1 MLRKTY
7 DWTMRLAAHP
17 HALVWLAAVACAES
31 IFFPIPPDVMIIPM
45 VLAAREK
52 AWKIAAV
59 ATAASAVGGVV
70 GYSVGYFLYAEVGK
84 PIIEFYGYA
93 DKYATFQGWYADY
106 GAWIVG
112 AGGFTPIPY
121 KVITIA
127 SGVVQLNFATFFVVS
142 VLSRGARFFIVSALL
157 WRFGAPIR
165 GFIEARLGLLALI
178 FFIILFLGFVAISM
192 AIK

>member
-1 MLRKTY
+1 MIRKIY

-17 HALVWLAAVACAES
+17 HALAWLALIACIES

-45 VLAAREK
+45 VLAARER

-70 GYSVGYFLYAEVGK
+70 GYALGYFLYEEVGR
-84 PIIEFYGYA
+84 PIIDFYGYA
-93 DKYATFQGWYADY
+93 EKYAIFQGWYEEY

-127 SGVVQLNFATFFVVS
+127 SGVVQLNFPTFLIVS
-142 VLSRGARFFIVSALL
+142 ILSRGARFFIVSALL

-165 GFIEARLGLLALI
+165 GFVEARLGLLALL
-178 FFIILFLGFVAISM
+178 FFIILFLGFIAVGM
-192 AIK
+192 AMK

>member
-17 HALVWLAAVACAES
+17 HALAWLALIACIES

-45 VLAAREK
+45 VLAARER
-52 AWKIAAV
+52 AWKIATV
-59 ATAASAVGGVV
+59 ATAASAVGGIV
-70 GYSVGYFLYAEVGK
+70 GYGLGYFLYEEVGR
-84 PIIEFYGYA
+84 PIIDFYGYA
-93 DKYATFQGWYADY
+93 AKYAIFQGWYEEY

-112 AGGFTPIPY
+112 AGGFTPVPY

-127 SGVVQLNFATFFVVS
+127 SGVVHLDFTTFLVVS
-142 VLSRGARFFIVSALL
+142 ILSRGARFFIVAALL

-165 GFIEARLGLLALI
+165 GFIEARLGLLALL
-178 FFIILFLGFVAISM
+178 FFVILFLGFIAIGL
-192 AIK
+192 AAK

>member
-1 MLRKTY
+1 MLRATY

-17 HALVWLAAVACAES
+17 HALAWLAFIACIES

-59 ATAASAVGGVV
+59 ATIASAVGGVI
-70 GYSVGYFLYAEVGK
+70 GYGVGYFLYEEIGR
-84 PIIEFYGYA
+84 PIIDFYGYA
-93 DKYATFQGWYADY
+93 DKYTTFQGWYDAY

-127 SGVVQLNFATFFVVS
+127 SGVVQLDFTTFLVVS
-142 VLSRGARFFIVSALL
+142 IISRGARFFLVAALL

-165 GFIEARLGLLALI
+165 GFVEARLGLLAAI
-178 FFIILFLGFVAISM
+178 FFIMLFLGFLVIGM
-192 AIK
+192 AVK

>member
-1 MLRKTY
+1 MLQKTY

-17 HALVWLAAVACAES
+17 HALAWLAVIACAES

-45 VLAAREK
+45 VLASREK

-59 ATAASAVGGVV
+59 ATVASAVGGVI
-70 GYSVGYFLYAEVGK
+70 GYGVGYFLYEEVGK
-84 PIIEFYGYA
+84 PIIEFYGYG

-127 SGVVQLNFATFFVVS
+127 SGVVQLDFTTFFVVS
-142 VLSRGARFFIVSALL
+142 VLSRGARFFIVAALL

-192 AIK
+192 AVK

>member
-17 HALVWLAAVACAES
+17 HALAWLALIACIES

-45 VLAAREK
+45 VLAARER

-59 ATAASAVGGVV
+59 ATAASAIGGVV
-70 GYSVGYFLYAEVGK
+70 GYGLGYFLYEEVGR
-84 PIIEFYGYA
+84 PIIDFYGYA
-93 DKYATFQGWYADY
+93 AKYAVFQGWYEEY

-112 AGGFTPIPY
+112 AGGFTPVPY

-127 SGVVQLNFATFFVVS
+127 SGVVHLDFTTFLVVS
-142 VLSRGARFFIVSALL
+142 ILSRGARFFIVAALL

-165 GFIEARLGLLALI
+165 GFIEARLGLLALL
-178 FFIILFLGFVAISM
+178 FFVILFLGFIAIGL
-192 AIK
+192 AAK

>member
-1 MLRKTY
+1 MLRAIY

-17 HALVWLAAVACAES
+17 HALAWLALIACVES

-45 VLAAREK
+45 VLAARER

-59 ATAASAVGGVV
+59 ATLASAVGGVI
-70 GYSVGYFLYAEVGK
+70 GYGVGYFLYEEVGK
-84 PIIEFYGYA
+84 PIIAFYGYA

-127 SGVVQLNFATFFVVS
+127 SGVVQLDFTTFAVVS
-142 VLSRGARFFIVSALL
+142 ILSRGARFFLVAALL

-165 GFIEARLGLLALI
+165 GFVEARLGLLALL
-178 FFIILFLGFVAISM
+178 FFIMLFLGFIVIGM

>member
-1 MLRKTY
+1 MIRKIY

-17 HALVWLAAVACAES
+17 HALAWLALIACIES

-45 VLAAREK
+45 VLAARER

-59 ATAASAVGGVV
+59 ATAASAVGGIV
-70 GYSVGYFLYAEVGK
+70 GYGLGYFLYEEVGR
-84 PIIEFYGYA
+84 PIIDFYGYA
-93 DKYATFQGWYADY
+93 EKYAIFQGWYEEY

-127 SGVVQLNFATFFVVS
+127 SGVVQLNFPTFLIVS
-142 VLSRGARFFIVSALL
+142 ILSRGARFFIVSALL

-165 GFIEARLGLLALI
+165 GFVEARLGLLALL
-178 FFIILFLGFVAISM
+178 FFIILFLGFIAVGM
-192 AIK
+192 AMK

>member
-17 HALVWLAAVACAES
+17 HALAWLAVIACAES

-45 VLAAREK
+45 VLAARER

-70 GYSVGYFLYAEVGK
+70 GYCVGYFLYAEVGK

-93 DKYATFQGWYADY
+93 DKYATFQGWYGDY

-165 GFIEARLGLLALI
+165 GFIEARMGLLALI
-178 FFIILFLGFVAISM
+178 FFILLFLGFFAISM
-192 AIK
+192 AIR

>member
-70 GYSVGYFLYAEVGK
+70 GYSVGYFLYAEIGK

>member
-1 MLRKTY
+1 MLRAIY

-17 HALVWLAAVACAES
+17 HALAWLALIACVES

-45 VLAAREK
+45 VLAARER

-59 ATAASAVGGVV
+59 ATLASAVGGVI
-70 GYSVGYFLYAEVGK
+70 GYGVGYFLYEEVGK
-84 PIIEFYGYA
+84 PIIAFYGYA

-127 SGVVQLNFATFFVVS
+127 SGVVQLDFTTFAVVS
-142 VLSRGARFFIVSALL
+142 ILSRGARFFMVAALL

-165 GFIEARLGLLALI
+165 GFVEARLGLLALL
-178 FFIILFLGFVAISM
+178 FFIMLFLGFIVIGM
-192 AIK
+192 AIN

>member
-1 MLRKTY
+1 MIRKIY

-17 HALVWLAAVACAES
+17 HALAWLALIACIES

-45 VLAAREK
+45 VLAARDK

-59 ATAASAVGGVV
+59 ATAASAVGGVI
-70 GYSVGYFLYAEVGK
+70 GYGLGYFLYEEVGR
-84 PIIEFYGYA
+84 PIIDFYGYA
-93 DKYATFQGWYADY
+93 DKYATFQGWYEAY

-127 SGVVQLNFATFFVVS
+127 SGVVQLDFATFVVVS
-142 VLSRGARFFIVSALL
+142 ILSRGARFFIVSALL

-165 GFIEARLGLLALI
+165 GFVEARLGLLALL
-178 FFIILFLGFVAISM
+178 FFIILFLGFIAVGM
-192 AIK
+192 AMT

>member
-17 HALVWLAAVACAES
+17 HALAWLAALACAES

-59 ATAASAVGGVV
+59 ATVASAVGGTI
-70 GYSVGYFLYAEVGK
+70 GYGVGYFLYAEVGK

>member
-17 HALVWLAAVACAES
+17 HALAWLALIACVES

-59 ATAASAVGGVV
+59 ATVASAVGGVV
-70 GYSVGYFLYAEVGK
+70 GYGLGYFLYEEVGR
-84 PIIEFYGYA
+84 PIIDFYGYA
-93 DKYATFQGWYADY
+93 DKYAIFQGWYEEY

-112 AGGFTPIPY
+112 AGGFTPVPY

-127 SGVVQLNFATFFVVS
+127 SGVVQLDFTTFMIVS
-142 VLSRGARFFIVSALL
+142 VLSRGARFFIVAALL

-165 GFIEARLGLLALI
+165 GFIEARLGLLALL
-178 FFIILFLGFVAISM
+178 FFIILFLGFIVVGVIL
-192 AIK
+192 K

>member
-1 MLRKTY
+1 MLRAIY

-17 HALVWLAAVACAES
+17 HALAWLALIACIES

-45 VLAAREK
+45 VLAARER

-59 ATAASAVGGVV
+59 ATLASAVGGVI
-70 GYSVGYFLYAEVGK
+70 GYGVGYFLYEEVGK
-84 PIIEFYGYA
+84 PIIAFYGYA

-106 GAWIVG
+106 GEWIVG

-127 SGVVQLNFATFFVVS
+127 SGVVQLDFTTFAVVS
-142 VLSRGARFFIVSALL
+142 ILSRGARFFLVTALL
-157 WRFGAPIR
+157 WRFGTPIR
-165 GFIEARLGLLALI
+165 GFVEARLGLLALL
-178 FFIILFLGFVAISM
+178 FFTMLFLGFIVIGM

>member
-1 MLRKTY
+1 MLRAIY

-17 HALVWLAAVACAES
+17 HALAWLALIACVES

-45 VLAAREK
+45 VLAARER

-59 ATAASAVGGVV
+59 ATLASAVGGVI
-70 GYSVGYFLYAEVGK
+70 GYGVGYFLYEEVGK
-84 PIIEFYGYA
+84 PIIAFYGYA

-127 SGVVQLNFATFFVVS
+127 SGVVQLDFTTFAVVS
-142 VLSRGARFFIVSALL
+142 ILSRGARFFMVAALL

-165 GFIEARLGLLALI
+165 GFVEARLGLLALL
-178 FFIILFLGFVAISM
+178 FFIMLFLGFIVIGM

>member
-1 MLRKTY
+1 MLRATY

-17 HALVWLAAVACAES
+17 HALAWLAFIACIES

-59 ATAASAVGGVV
+59 ATIASAVGGVI
-70 GYSVGYFLYAEVGK
+70 GYGIGYFLYEEIGR
-84 PIIEFYGYA
+84 PIIDFYGYA
-93 DKYATFQGWYADY
+93 DKYSTFQGWYEAY

-127 SGVVQLNFATFFVVS
+127 SGVVQLDFTTFLVVS
-142 VLSRGARFFIVSALL
+142 IISRGARFFLVAALL

-165 GFIEARLGLLALI
+165 GFVEARLGLLAAI
-178 FFIILFLGFVAISM
+178 FFIMLFLGFLVIGM
-192 AIK
+192 AVN

>member
-1 MLRKTY
+1 MIRKIY

-17 HALVWLAAVACAES
+17 HALAWLALIACIES

-45 VLAAREK
+45 VLAARDR

-70 GYSVGYFLYAEVGK
+70 GYGLGYFLYEEVGR
-84 PIIEFYGYA
+84 PIIDFYGYA
-93 DKYATFQGWYADY
+93 EKYAIFQGWYEEY

-127 SGVVQLNFATFFVVS
+127 SGVVQLNFPTFLVVS

-165 GFIEARLGLLALI
+165 GFVEARLGLLALL
-178 FFIILFLGFVAISM
+178 FFIILFLGFIAVGM
-192 AIK
+192 AMK

>member
-1 MLRKTY
+1 MIRKIY

-17 HALVWLAAVACAES
+17 HALAWLALIACIES

-52 AWKIAAV
+52 AWKIATV
-59 ATAASAVGGVV
+59 ATLASAVGGVV
-70 GYSVGYFLYAEVGK
+70 GYGLGYFLYEEVGR
-84 PIIEFYGYA
+84 PIIDFYGYA
-93 DKYATFQGWYADY
+93 AKYATFQGWYEEY

-127 SGVVQLNFATFFVVS
+127 SGVVQLNFPTFFIVS

-165 GFIEARLGLLALI
+165 GFVEARLGLLALL
-178 FFIILFLGFVAISM
+178 FFIMLFLGFIVIGTAM
-192 AIK
+192 R

>member
-45 VLAAREK
+45 VLAARER

-192 AIK
+192 AIR

>member
-1 MLRKTY
+1 MQTHCLIL
-7 DWTMRLAAHP
+7 D
-17 HALVWLAAVACAES
+17 VIAAVACHLGPSFQIKE
-31 IFFPIPPDVMIIPM
+31 IQIKRFI
-45 VLAAREK
+45 
-52 AWKIAAV
+52 
-59 ATAASAVGGVV
+59 
-70 GYSVGYFLYAEVGK
+70 VGYFLYAEIGK

>member
-17 HALVWLAAVACAES
+17 HALAWLALIACVES

-59 ATAASAVGGVV
+59 ATVASAVGGVI
-70 GYSVGYFLYAEVGK
+70 GYGLGYFLYEEVGR
-84 PIIEFYGYA
+84 PIIDFYGYA
-93 DKYATFQGWYADY
+93 DKYAIFQGWYAEY

-112 AGGFTPIPY
+112 AGGFTPVPY

-127 SGVVQLNFATFFVVS
+127 SGVVQLDFTTFMIVS
-142 VLSRGARFFIVSALL
+142 ILSRGARFFIVAALL

-165 GFIEARLGLLALI
+165 GFIEARLGLLALL
-178 FFIILFLGFVAISM
+178 FFIILFLGFIAIGVAI
-192 AIK
+192 K